1 MYKTSDSNIEYLLSK
16 TWIYKKN
23 KTTNM
28 KSVKKFSAMSA
39 KDQPITESAKVSQ
52 EAVEELI
59 KKIGFNSIDELKKEK
74 DLLSKLEA
82 LSKSFANKDNISEE
96 DLEEDRAEDIEDEV
110 NAKGKPKSVEG
121 EAKSKEGEEE
131 VAAEVEE
138 VEEDATEEEADDDLV
153 SDEQEVTKEVPEEA
167 DEVSDEDGVPVADEE
182 VETPKATKRIMAF
195 EDFIKE
201 KEETINKNVNYRDD
215 NEEEEDYA
223 VPVAASADALSES
236 DESKGKDDEAEGDE
250 LEDKGDKK
258 VDSEDDK
265 EKADHY
271 KGAVK
276 SDDAEIKALKKDA
289 KHDKEDED
297 EAEQNESA
305 IMSFSNF
312 VNEAYDKVVWG
323 GNKGDD
329 SESEEDEEDYEEDD
343 KTDEGFD
350 EVTLGGNKGDKSKT
364 KKGEE
369 DYEDDDSVEEDRAED
384 IEDEVNAKGKPKSVK
399 EGVAKV
405 ITKVEDT
412 EVKDQEAGDDG
423 IAIPTI
429 KGDGS
434 ETAAGIAGDIM
445 NKGKVKTLSAL
456 AGKLVTTDQKVTTV
470 IPDEA
475 NDVSEDGIE
484 IPLVKEAN
492 IDEGWGAHAMSNG
505 NFSIKDLR
513 DLKIS
518 IEAWESGLFYS
529 AQRAEIIAHII
540 KRAKVV
546 GGEKLLSKIKAPN
559 EKYLDKEFKKAL
571 KESVV
576 NEEDITSDDQFKE
589 YATAILKKAF
599 GADYDEAKAT
609 DVIDGLISK
618 HDGDYGAMVGA
629 LQSSMGESVVSEGY
643 DFTMSDAADTGG
655 TDAKTETKVFA
666 KYLKY
671 IGAKD
676 ASQAYLID
684 AEDAE
689 DFEETGKAE
698 TVKGSRMYGNNKD
711 ESLVTL
717 GTIKGIK
724 AIKISDSQD
733 TFYYVNAQGAKKL
746 F

>member
-82 LSKSFANKDNISEE
+82 LSKSFANKDDISEDE
-96 DLEEDRAEDIEDEV
+96 LEEDRAEDIEDEV
-110 NAKGKPKSVEG
+110 KAKGKPKSVEG
-121 EAKSKEGEEE
+121 KGDDKKGDEE

-138 VEEDATEEEADDDLV
+138 VEEDTADEEIEDDLV
-153 SDEQEVTKEVPEEA
+153 SDEQEITKDVPEE
-167 DEVSDEDGVPVADEE
+167 DEEVSDEDGVPVADEE
-182 VETPKATKRIMAF
+182 VETPKATRRIMAF

-201 KEETINKNVNYRDD
+201 KTTTINKNVSYRDD
-215 NEEEEDYA
+215 NEEDEDYA
-223 VPVAASADALSES
+223 VPVAASADPLAES
-236 DESKGKDDEAEGDE
+236 DESKGKDDEKEGDE

-276 SDDAEIKALKKDA
+276 SDDAEIEALKKDA

-297 EAEQNESA
+297 EAEKNESV

-312 VNEAYDKVVWG
+312 VNEAYDKVVW
-323 GNKGDD
+323 D
-329 SESEEDEEDYEEDD
+329 
-343 KTDEGFD
+343 
-350 EVTLGGNKGDKSKT
+350 GNKGDKSKT

-369 DYEDDDSVEEDRAED
+369 DYEDELEEDRAED
-384 IEDEVNAKGKPKSVK
+384 IEDEINAKRKPKAVKEDRAEDIEDEINAKGKPKTIK
-399 EGVAKV
+399 EGVGEV
-405 ITKVEDT
+405 ITKVEGD
-412 EVKDQEAGDDG
+412 ELKDQEAGDDG

-445 NKGKVKTLSAL
+445 NKGKVKNLSAL
-456 AGKLVTTDQKVTTV
+456 AGKLITPDQKVTTV

-475 NDVSEDGIE
+475 NSVSEDGIE

-599 GADYDEAKAT
+599 GADFDEAKAT
-609 DVIDGLISK
+609 EVIDGLISK

-629 LQSSMGESVVSEGY
+629 LQSS
-643 DFTMSDAADTGG
+643 
-655 TDAKTETKVFA
+655 
-666 KYLKY
+666 
-671 IGAKD
+671 
-676 ASQAYLID
+676 
-684 AEDAE
+684 
-689 DFEETGKAE
+689 
-698 TVKGSRMYGNNKD
+698 
-711 ESLVTL
+711 L
-717 GTIKGIK
+717 G
-724 AIKISDSQD
+724 
-733 TFYYVNAQGAKKL
+733 
-746 F
+746 